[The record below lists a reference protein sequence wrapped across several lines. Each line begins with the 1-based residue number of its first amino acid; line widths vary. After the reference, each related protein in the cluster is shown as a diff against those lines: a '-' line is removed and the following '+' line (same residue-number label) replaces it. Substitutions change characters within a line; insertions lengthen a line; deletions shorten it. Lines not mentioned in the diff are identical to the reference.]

1 MNSPWAIGLG
11 LLVLL
16 GTCRCRAAKFSLA
29 GSPKYCHE
37 LHKCVLMDIELLVH
51 VFRRPV
57 SPRKASSA
65 RHVLFKDESPPP
77 PPPPPPP
84 LRTSCAGTSSLAPS
98 SPLLLLGALLLG
110 KGRGEILRTDVA
122 ALQSLADVGLE
133 L

>member
-77 PPPPPPP
+77 PPPFAPAVLALPHWR
-84 LRTSCAGTSSLAPS
+84 LLHRFCFLERFFWARAG
-98 SPLLLLGALLLG
+98 G
-110 KGRGEILRTDVA
+110 KYSEPM
-122 ALQSLADVGLE
+122 
-133 L
+133 